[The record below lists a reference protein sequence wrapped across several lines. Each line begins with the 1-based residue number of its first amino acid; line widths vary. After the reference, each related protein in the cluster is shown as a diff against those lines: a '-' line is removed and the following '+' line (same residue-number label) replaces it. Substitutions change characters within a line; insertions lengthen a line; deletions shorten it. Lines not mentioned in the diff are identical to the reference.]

1 MAHETWATESRKVA
15 IRDSTL
21 REGLDVPGVAFST
34 GQRVRI
40 AKLLDRSMVPEIE
53 VVAPGRVFQDLEF
66 ARSLKSENLRIKA
79 SGLIFASSPRCREEV
94 KATRECLE
102 RFDVLMPVSEQR
114 KPYDR
119 ETKKEVLLDALSY
132 SRKYCPNV
140 GVGFPHSTQAA
151 PEFLLEI
158 CRESARRG
166 AARIFIYDTHGG
178 MDPFGVYSLIRRLR
192 ECVDVPIFFHAHND
206 LGMATA
212 NSVAAVRA
220 GADGVDVT
228 VNGLGDRAGNASL
241 EQVVMALHL
250 QGLETGID
258 LGTLKELS
266 QAVEQESGIPVS
278 KLAPIVGEFVA
289 THKSPAHLD
298 IPKLFEAFDPSLVG
312 LERKITH

>member
-1 MAHETWATESRKVA
+1 MAHEAWAAETRKVA

-21 REGLDVPGVAFST
+21 REGLDVPGVAFSI
-34 GQRVRI
+34 GQRIRI
-40 AKLLDRSMVPEIE
+40 ARLLDRSLVPEIE
-53 VVAPGRVFQDLEF
+53 IVAPGRVFQDLDF
-66 ARSLKSENLRIKA
+66 ARSLKADNLRVKA

-94 KATRECLE
+94 RAARECLD

-119 ETKKEVLLDALSY
+119 ETKKRILLDALSY
-132 SRKYCPNV
+132 SREYCPNV

-158 CRESARRG
+158 CRESAARG
-166 AARIFIYDTHGG
+166 AVRIFIYDTHGG
-178 MDPFGVYSLIRRLR
+178 MDPFGVHSLIRRLK
-192 ECVDVPIFFHAHND
+192 ESVDVPIFFHAHND

-220 GADGVDVT
+220 GADGLDVT

-250 QGLETGID
+250 QGIETGIFF
-258 LGTLKELS
+258 GTLKELS
-266 QAVEQESGIPVS
+266 EAVGQESGIAVS
-278 KLAPIVGEFVA
+278 KLAPVVGEFVA

-298 IPKLFEAFDPSLVG
+298 IPNLFEAFDPSLVG